1 MNNKPFILNNRFW
14 IYPQLGLVKQTSPV
28 KESRLEPRL
37 MQLLCILAAQAGEL
51 VSRELLTKEVWDD
64 YGNADEGL
72 TQAISYLRKVLNDEA
87 KELIETVPKKGYV
100 LHAVIKVEQSS
111 ENSKPAVTLNQK
123 KTYWAILAAAIVLIA
138 TAYFLFIF
146 NHNKQ
151 TSYPA
156 DVAHKS
162 TSADA
167 PGANN
172 PDLVGKKQK
181 PVNPDAMPDTNKNT
195 GKSPDMKR

>member
-14 IYPQLGLVKQTSPV
+14 IYPRLGLVKQATPV

-72 TQAISYLRKVLNDEA
+72 TQAISYLRKVLNDET

-100 LHAVIKVEQSS
+100 LHAVISTEQAKESIQ
-111 ENSKPAVTLNQK
+111 PPVTLNKK
-123 KTYWAILAAAIVLIA
+123 KTYWAILAAAILLII
-138 TAYFLFIF
+138 TAYLLFIF
-146 NHNKQ
+146 NHGKQ
-151 TSYPA
+151 SAYPA
-156 DVAHKS
+156 DVIHKNG
-162 TSADA
+162 SADA
-167 PGANN
+167 PAVTN
-172 PDLVGKKQK
+172 PDLVEKKQK
-181 PVNPDAMPDTNKNT
+181 PANADAMPDTNKKT
-195 GKSPDMKR
+195 AKSPDMKR